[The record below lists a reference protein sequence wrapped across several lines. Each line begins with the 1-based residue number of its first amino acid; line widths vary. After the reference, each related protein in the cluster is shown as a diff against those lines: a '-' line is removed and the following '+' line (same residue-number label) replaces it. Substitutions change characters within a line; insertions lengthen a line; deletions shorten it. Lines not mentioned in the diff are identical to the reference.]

1 VTPDSVFFI
10 QATIAEWVLYAV
22 PCSFEN
28 TNLNNFP
35 GGFMHKV
42 FGKIAVA
49 GLLVAALVAPSTA
62 QAPQGAPAGAG
73 APGGQRGAQAPLASP
88 NPIYSSIHLEV
99 DVNKPAAEV
108 WARVGKYC
116 DIGEWLQVQC
126 TITSGKDG
134 ELGAVRSIGNEVL
147 VGKTDLS
154 YTYTQPVRVGAFYPL
169 YHGTVEAKPVAA
181 TTSKIIYS
189 LVWDNSNLADDAAR
203 QNDKTNRSNTFT
215 RAIQNMKTLA
225 EGGTLPPPPQRGRGG
240 APGAGGP
247 PRQ

>member
-1 VTPDSVFFI
+1 M
-10 QATIAEWVLYAV
+10 Q
-22 PCSFEN
+22 
-28 TNLNNFP
+28 
-35 GGFMHKV
+35 KV
-42 FGKIAVA
+42 FGTIAVT
-49 GLLVAALVAPSTA
+49 GLLVVALAASAAAL
-62 QAPQGAPAGAG
+62 APQGVPAGAPGGAGAG
-73 APGGQRGAQAPLASP
+73 ARGGQRGAQAPLASP
-88 NPIYSSIHLEV
+88 NPIYSSVHLEV

-126 TITSGKDG
+126 MIISGKDG

-147 VGKTDLS
+147 VGMTSLS

-169 YHGTVEAKPVAA
+169 YHGTVEAKPVTA
-181 TTSKIIYS
+181 TTSKIIYT

-203 QNDKTNRSNTFT
+203 QTDKTGRANTFT

-225 EGGTLPPPPQRGRGG
+225 EGGTLPPPAQRGRGG
-240 APGAGGP
+240 P

>member
-1 VTPDSVFFI
+1 
-10 QATIAEWVLYAV
+10 
-22 PCSFEN
+22 
-28 TNLNNFP
+28 
-35 GGFMHKV
+35 MHKGIGT
-42 FGKIAVA
+42 FAVA
-49 GLLVAALVAPSTA
+49 AFLVAALAVPVIA
-62 QAPQGAPAGAG
+62 QAPQGAPAAG
-73 APGGQRGAQAPLASP
+73 APGGGQRAAPAPLASP
-88 NPIYSSIHLEV
+88 NPIYSSIHLEI
-99 DVNKPAAEV
+99 DVNKPAAQV

-126 TITSGKDG
+126 TMVSGNDG
-134 ELGAVRSIGNEVL
+134 ELGAVRSIGNEIL

-169 YHGTVEAKPVAA
+169 YHGTVEAKPVTA

-203 QNDKTNRSNTFT
+203 QADKTNRTNTFT

-225 EGGTLPPPPQRGRGG
+225 EGGTLPPPAQRGRGG

-247 PRQ
+247 PAGAPPRQ

>member
-1 VTPDSVFFI
+1 MH
-10 QATIAEWVLYAV
+10 QAFRTLAV
-22 PCSFEN
+22 PF
-28 TNLNNFP
+28 
-35 GGFMHKV
+35 
-42 FGKIAVA
+42 I
-49 GLLVAALVAPSTA
+49 LVAALAAPAGALGT
-62 QAPQGAPAGAG
+62 QGAPAGAG
-73 APGGQRGAQAPLASP
+73 APAGQRGAPAPLASP
-88 NPIYSSIHLEV
+88 NPVYSSIHLEI

-126 TITSGKDG
+126 TMVSGKDG
-134 ELGAVRSIGNEVL
+134 ELGAVRSIGNEIL

-169 YHGTVEAKPVAA
+169 YHGTVEAKPVTA
-181 TTSKIIYS
+181 TTSKIVYS

-203 QNDKTNRSNTFT
+203 QTDKMNRSNTFT

-225 EGGTLPPPPQRGRGG
+225 EGGTLPPPQRGRGG

-247 PRQ
+247 SAGGPPRQ